1 MVRRVMDRLPI
12 TRVANLTPLDLPG
25 VPVWS
30 AITPLA
36 RDLTTHMGKG
46 TSHQAAR
53 VSALMEAVE
62 RCSSETIT
70 IGSQTA
76 SWSELNA
83 AGQPTLD
90 PRCCDLP
97 EDTRFSEDAVLEWI
111 PAEDLGGGGWMNI
124 PIDLAISPP
133 KQGVLRRMDTN
144 GLASGNSLLEAT
156 VHALT
161 EVIERD
167 AMGQHLFADL
177 YCTPEDRPPHRCRID
192 PRTWPGP
199 SARMAETLRSS
210 GLDVLVDWLPT
221 DIAVPTFRALVV
233 DPVFPYRGETTMS
246 GFVGYG
252 AAPDPDLALQRAIT
266 EAIQSRLAVIQGAR
280 DTFNRYPC
288 APSGYSWE
296 YQTMPQPLYP
306 FEMIQG
312 FRSLSLEDDLDWLR
326 HRLQSAGFAR
336 ILRIDLTR
344 PDIQIPVVRLRVPGL
359 SNFAVD
365 QCRVG
370 WRCLRFLL

>member
-1 MVRRVMDRLPI
+1 MIERLPI
-12 TRVANLTPLDLPG
+12 TRVANLTPLDLLG

-53 VSALMEAVE
+53 VSAMMEAVE
-62 RCSSETIT
+62 RCSAETTT
-70 IGSQTA
+70 IQSCVA
-76 SWSELNA
+76 SWRELTA
-83 AGQPTLD
+83 AGLPTLD
-90 PRCCDLP
+90 PRSCDLP
-97 EDTRFSEDAVLEWI
+97 AGTCFSEDAVLEWI
-111 PAEDLGGGGWMNI
+111 PAEELGAGGSVNM
-124 PIDLAISPP
+124 PVDLAISPP
-133 KQGVLRRMDTN
+133 RHGVLRHVDTN

-177 YCTPEDRPPHRCRID
+177 YCTPEDGPPPRCRID
-192 PRTWPGP
+192 PRTWPGS
-199 SARMAETLRSS
+199 SAKMAETLKIT

-221 DIAVPTFRALVV
+221 DIGVPTFRALVI
-233 DPVFPYRGETTMS
+233 DPFFPCSGGSSPR

-252 AAPDPDLALQRAIT
+252 SAPGPDLALQRAIT

-288 APSGYSWE
+288 APSGHSWE
-296 YQTMPQPLYP
+296 YQTMAQPLYP
-306 FEMIQG
+306 FGMIQG
-312 FRSLSLEDDLDWLR
+312 FHSLSLEDDLNWLQE
-326 HRLQSAGFAR
+326 RLRQAGFAQ

-344 PDIQIPVVRLRVPGL
+344 PDLQIPVVRIRIPGL
-359 SNFAVD
+359 SHFGVD
-365 QCRVG
+365 QQRLG